1 MIDAVRRMFAYQD
14 WAMEQ
19 IWPTMEQL
27 SEIELDAPGCSGN
40 GSIRQTMTHLIRAQ
54 DGWFRIFEGRMSL
67 SEMRSTWWKGD
78 DYKTL
83 AEAHSAWLLASDRAK
98 AYVKYLSD
106 EDAAVRATPE
116 LYGKK
121 KLAAPLGE
129 LLLHVA
135 NHGTHTR
142 AQIAASIRRFG
153 KNPGVL
159 EYLKFATS

>member
-1 MIDAVRRMFAYQD
+1 MLPDAAGMDPF
-14 WAMEQ
+14 
-19 IWPTMEQL
+19 
-27 SEIELDAPGCSGN
+27 
-40 GSIRQTMTHLIRAQ
+40 RQTMTHLIRAQ
-54 DGWFRIFEGRMSL
+54 DGWFRIFEGGMSV
-67 SEMRSTWWKGD
+67 SEMQSTWWKGD
-78 DYKTL
+78 EYKTL

-98 AYVKYLSD
+98 AYVKHLSD

-116 LYGKK
+116 VYGKK

-142 AQIAASIRRFG
+142 AQTAASIRRFG
-153 KNPGVL
+153 KSPGVL